1 MTLAIT
7 HNLYACTAMSVNRE
21 NYKVIPTIAL
31 AVLRVEQVTAVRAIV
46 GWLFYTVISLV
57 TFTVTP
63 CRCCSSECFH
73 LGAKTLLL
81 PRCCAVD

>member
-1 MTLAIT
+1 MVL
-7 HNLYACTAMSVNRE
+7 
-21 NYKVIPTIAL
+21 IPIIAL
-31 AVLRVEQVTAVRAIV
+31 VVLQVEQVTTVRALV
-46 GWLFYTVISLV
+46 GWLFYTVVGIV

-63 CRCCSSECFH
+63 YHCDSSECFH